1 MTIGDEVV
9 FERFNVIEVRKTISR
24 FSFMLSILIIPAC
37 SPYGCSLSLWP
48 SIGTDFSKLP
58 DNEISDYF
66 RKVYPNNPDI
76 GLKNLMYT
84 KLEAHP
90 NQNLDQVLS
99 DMGMVCS
106 HVTRICT
113 YHATYQTTVEA
124 DFKVLSRS
132 DVDLTIQVHLDKGI
146 PSYSREEKVKS
157 KIK

>member
-1 MTIGDEVV
+1 MTIGDDAVLG
-9 FERFNVIEVRKTISR
+9 RLNIIEVRKTISR
-24 FSFMLSILIIPAC
+24 FSLMLCIPIILAC
-37 SPYGCSLSLWP
+37 SQYGYSLPLWP
-48 SIGTDFSKLP
+48 SIGVDFSKLP

-66 RKVYPNNPDI
+66 KKVYPNNPDI

-90 NQNLDQVLS
+90 NQNLEQVLS

-106 HVTRICT
+106 HATRICT
-113 YHATYQTTVEA
+113 YHATYQTTVGA

-146 PSYSREEKVKS
+146 PSYSREQ
-157 KIK
+157 KIKSNN